1 MQDAMGNKCT
11 QSFEE
16 KWRCWPKLSCRATFS
31 TTWEQLSLVRSSAK
45 RAHRLAVRNHS
56 RFAFYSQL
64 LSLLIDT
71 SDKFPHSFRRLRRIV
86 NYAFFLTI
94 LKAFAIIN
102 RELMAMCAN
111 AWIVDRRRRRREGG
125 RCFRRMNGSSQVH
138 RCNLQRQQ
146 MFIHF
151 SPSSIPLNS
160 FGCVSKKKPDATQ
173 HRN

>member
-1 MQDAMGNKCT
+1 MQWGINALNLAKKNEDV
-11 QSFEE
+11 
-16 KWRCWPKLSCRATFS
+16 RPKLSCRATFS
-31 TTWEQLSLVRSSAK
+31 TTRKQLSLVRSSAK
-45 RAHRLAVRNHS
+45 RAHRLAVGNHS

-102 RELMAMCAN
+102 RELMCN
-111 AWIVDRRRRRREGG
+111 VCECLDCVDRRRKGE
-125 RCFRRMNGSSQVH
+125 RCFGRMNGSSQVH

-160 FGCVSKKKPDATQ
+160 FGCVSK
-173 HRN
+173 